1 MLSLRDDLRAQAAI
15 IRMEL
20 EQARQMGWVPH
31 NVDECFMR
39 RRADQLELL
48 LHMGEREA
56 KISQAISHVFQWL
69 LVLNPLA
76 VVNGP
81 YP

>member
-1 MLSLRDDLRAQAAI
+1 
-15 IRMEL
+15 
-20 EQARQMGWVPH
+20 MGWVPH

-48 LHMGEREA
+48 MHIGEKEA
-56 KISQAISHVFQWL
+56 RISQAINHMFQGL

-76 VVNGP
+76 VIHGP
-81 YP
+81 FP